1 MYKRILIVSTIIIMI
16 LAMIDFGLSDKKEFT
31 PTSNTSPPKEWVKFV
46 PFTGKFTVYLPKTP
60 KYAVDIVNVP
70 NTDIQRWYEMYVSEE
85 INGTVYLLNL
95 ISYGPDYPITD
106 AKNILHNVVNEIV
119 ARNLS
124 NRLTKLE
131 DGKFQNQPAIF
142 FQIEKEIYFGKVLFQ
157 G

>member
-1 MYKRILIVSTIIIMI
+1 M
-16 LAMIDFGLSDKKEFT
+16 
-31 PTSNTSPPKEWVKFV
+31 
-46 PFTGKFTVYLPKTP
+46 
-60 KYAVDIVNVP
+60 P

-142 FQIEKEIYFGKVLFQ
+142 FQIENEPAEIKGVAFLDEKTVYQLTYTALSENFEEQEYDEFIHSFQ
-157 G
+157 LSQT

>member
-1 MYKRILIVSTIIIMI
+1 M
-16 LAMIDFGLSDKKEFT
+16 
-31 PTSNTSPPKEWVKFV
+31 
-46 PFTGKFTVYLPKTP
+46 
-60 KYAVDIVNVP
+60 
-70 NTDIQRWYEMYVSEE
+70 
-85 INGTVYLLNL
+85 NL

-142 FQIEKEIYFGKVLFQ
+142 FQIENEPAEIKGVAFLDEKTVYQLTYTALSENFEEQEYDEFIHSFQ
-157 G
+157 LSQT